1 MSAYLYPVERYSGSP
16 TDLAES
22 LRWLGITERPPTDEV
37 VCSEWNDKV
46 GRVLREVGDVT
57 TYADGRVTTWP
68 YKDATPAERIV
79 LLRTA
84 ERVVTHGTGEPGWT
98 LRVTPGGR
106 RYHWCAVSVLVEKP
120 AAAAEASA
128 TAAVD
133 HDRRVLA

>member
-1 MSAYLYPVERYSGSP
+1 
-16 TDLAES
+16 
-22 LRWLGITERPPTDEV
+22 
-37 VCSEWNDKV
+37 
-46 GRVLREVGDVT
+46 
-57 TYADGRVTTWP
+57 
-68 YKDATPAERIV
+68 
-79 LLRTA
+79 
-84 ERVVTHGTGEPGWT
+84 VVTHGTGEPGWT